1 MVISARS
8 LSPSKLKSISCLAL
22 FFTKP
27 SCTSITLANPLL
39 PEATPQISSKFSHL
53 IFFSNHFSSQSTAT
67 SSAPKKLQKHQQK
80 WEPSSSKPLT
90 LNRDGNYDDAT
101 PHNVVCPGCGV
112 HMQESD
118 PKNVGF
124 FIKPPTKIKDPM
136 LKRSSRHLVPVS
148 TEPEFTVILK
158 KGLILE
164 EKCESSKL
172 VEENLD
178 KETPEKPVVCARCH
192 SLRHYGKV
200 KDPTMENLLPE
211 FDFDHTVGRR
221 LGSVSGARS
230 VVLMV
235 VDASDFDGSFPRKV
249 ARLVSDVTEDNYS
262 AWKQGKSGNVPRV
275 VLVVTKIDLLP
286 SSLSPTRFEHWAR
299 QRAREGGASM
309 IARLHF
315 VSPVKDWGVKNLVDD
330 IVEMAGPRGTVW
342 AVGAQNAGKS
352 TLINAIGKCV
362 GGKIGFLTEAPVPG
376 TTLGIVRVEGVL
388 PGQAKLFDTPG
399 LLQPHQMTTR
409 LTREELKLV
418 YVSKELK
425 PRTYRIKAGHT
436 VHIAGLMRL
445 DVEESSSE
453 SLYVTVWASP
463 YLPLHMG
470 KTENAQRILE
480 EHIGRQLQP
489 PIGEHRVG
497 ELGNWV
503 RKEFHVSGNS
513 WDSSSVDIAAAGIGW
528 FSIGLK
534 GKAVLGVWTYD
545 GVDVVLRNALLP
557 HRAQLFEEAGFTV
570 SKIVSKADQTLNKS
584 KKKHSDQK
592 TAIAAEG

>member
-1 MVISARS
+1 MIFRARN
-8 LSPSKLKSISCLAL
+8 LSPSNLIPLSSLAL

-27 SCTSITLANPLL
+27 SFTSTTLISPLL
-39 PEATPQISSKFSHL
+39 PANAPQIPNKFSHL
-53 IFFSNHFSSQSTAT
+53 IFFTNHFSSQSTAT
-67 SSAPKKLQKHQQK
+67 TSATKKLQKHLQK
-80 WEPSSSKPLT
+80 QEPSSPKPLI
-90 LNRDGNYDDAT
+90 LNRDGNYDDGT
-101 PHNVVCPGCGV
+101 PYNVVCPGCGV
-112 HMQESD
+112 HMQDSD
-118 PKNVGF
+118 PKLVGF
-124 FIKPPTKIKDPM
+124 FIKPPTKTKDPT
-136 LKRSSRHLVPVS
+136 LKTS
-148 TEPEFTVILK
+148 
-158 KGLILE
+158 LILE
-164 EKCESSKL
+164 EKRESPDL
-172 VEENLD
+172 EEENLD
-178 KETPEKPVVCARCH
+178 KEMPEKPVVCARCH

-221 LGSVSGARS
+221 LGSVSGGRS

-249 ARLVSDVTEDNYS
+249 AKLVSDVTEENYS

-299 QRAREGGASM
+299 QRAREGGASK
-309 IARLHF
+309 IAKLHF

-330 IVEMAGPRGTVW
+330 VVEMAGPRGTVW

-376 TTLGIVRVEGVL
+376 TTLGLVRVEGVL

-409 LTREELKLV
+409 LTREEQKLV
-418 YVSKELK
+418 YISKELK
-425 PRTYRIKAGHT
+425 PRTYRIKAGNT

-445 DVEESSSE
+445 DIDESSVE

-480 EHIGRQLQP
+480 DHIGHQLQP
-489 PIGEHRVG
+489 PIGEQREG
-497 ELGNWV
+497 QLGSWV
-503 RKEFHVSGNS
+503 RNEFHISGNS
-513 WDSSSVDIAAAGIGW
+513 WESSSVDIAAAGVGW
-528 FSIGLK
+528 FAIGLK
-534 GKAVLGVWTYD
+534 GEAVLGVWTYE
-545 GVDVVLRNALLP
+545 GVGVVLRNALLP

-584 KKKHSDQK
+584 QKQIEKKKRSDQK
-592 TAIAAEG
+592 TAIAAEV